1 MITEKQNAK
10 HHCLDINAI
19 RSKLGDECAQWL
31 PAIHAMS
38 GCDTTSKLFG
48 IGKSTVMKKSNHI
61 IKEAGP
67 FLSAQATAEEIK
79 EAGIKILCLIYDEKT
94 TNFNLNDIRLKKF
107 EQNVIKSLKSVNVQK
122 LPPPPSAAKYHSYR
136 VYYQVQVWLGN
147 ETLKTTDWG
156 WELINDNL
164 FPQKNG

>member
-1 MITEKQNAK
+1 
-10 HHCLDINAI
+10 
-19 RSKLGDECAQWL
+19 
-31 PAIHAMS
+31 
-38 GCDTTSKLFG
+38 
-48 IGKSTVMKKSNHI
+48 MKKSNHI
-61 IKEAGP
+61 IKEDGP
-67 FLSAQATAEEIK
+67 FLSAQNTDEEIK
-79 EAGIKILCLIYDEKT
+79 ETGINILCLIYNEKT